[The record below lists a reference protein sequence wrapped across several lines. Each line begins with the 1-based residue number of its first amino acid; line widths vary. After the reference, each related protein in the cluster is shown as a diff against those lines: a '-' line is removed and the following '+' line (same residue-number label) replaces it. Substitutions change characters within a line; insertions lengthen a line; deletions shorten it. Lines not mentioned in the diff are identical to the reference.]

1 MPGREPGIAAAAAA
15 ASGSNRSR
23 PSGAQKR
30 EARVRYGAACG
41 VEPGISAET
50 LKQPGGWRVGRD
62 NHRGTPV
69 SFSIPDAWVSSFQ
82 TNVRHLSQQQ
92 EARFRGCVLEDSI
105 HAEAGYMEQMAPTAA
120 RRVTARHG
128 DSPLMNI
135 QHLRRRI
142 APYPYDWGD
151 LIDRQDRV
159 RTIIDPDS
167 NYSKA
172 ASQAMRRGQD
182 DEIVAA
188 FFGTAYAGHD
198 GSTAIVWPNGN
209 AESVPT
215 QPGGTVIG
223 VSDWTY
229 GQGSGSS
236 GLTISKLISAQ
247 VALLAA
253 EGDNEEESY
262 LAIGARQ
269 LGNLLATT
277 EFTSAEY
284 NDLRSLNKANFNGQ
298 TFAGF
303 KLVHSER
310 LQKNASGQTRVVA
323 WRKSGMGLGIA
334 RDIETQAAI
343 RSDKRFSTYIYAD
356 MDIGASRL
364 EEAKIVEIVCA

>member
-1 MPGREPGIAAAAAA
+1 
-15 ASGSNRSR
+15 
-23 PSGAQKR
+23 
-30 EARVRYGAACG
+30 
-41 VEPGISAET
+41 
-50 LKQPGGWRVGRD
+50 
-62 NHRGTPV
+62 V
-69 SFSIPDAWVSSFQ
+69 SFTIDNAWVSTFQ
-82 TNVRHLSQQQ
+82 TNVRHLAQQT
-92 EARFRGCVLEDSI
+92 EARFRGCVLEDTI
-105 HAEAGYMEQMAPTAA
+105 HAEAGFMEQMGPTAA
-120 RRVTARHG
+120 RRVTSRHG
-128 DSPLMNI
+128 DSPLMNL

-172 ASQAMRRGQD
+172 ASSAMRRGQD

-198 GSTAIVWPNGN
+198 GSLPIIWPNGN

-215 QPGGTVIG
+215 TPGGTVVG

-229 GQGSGSS
+229 GQGSGAS

-334 RDIETQAAI
+334 RHGYRSVPSRGSEDRRNSLRLIASVRGA
-343 RSDKRFSTYIYAD
+343 RSDPARRCGYLTDTCAHL
-356 MDIGASRL
+356 DIRKERL
-364 EEAKIVEIVCA
+364 WLTLRRLSSHRPLITSPRRRAAAG